1 MILRKHELIL
11 IHHNTFS
18 CSVLL
23 IAVRGATTA
32 GEKRGEAGELF
43 LPPLGL
49 APGPPLLLLRL
60 LRRGLEDLRHY
71 IWVRGQL
78 SLPRDTRHDF

>member
-1 MILRKHELIL
+1 MVNVQFFINVLLSHIQ
-11 IHHNTFS
+11 F
-18 CSVLL
+18 SVLL

-43 LPPLGL
+43 LPSLGL
-49 APGPPLLLLRL
+49 APGPSLLLLRL
-60 LRRGLEDLRHY
+60 LRRGLEDLRHD

-78 SLPRDTRHDF
+78 GLPRVTRHDL